1 VKEITRTDWSALPAG
16 YFSPTQAWAMI
27 SCPACFE
34 AERILKI
41 PKPMSADLM
50 IGRFAHASLADM
62 RRQITDGDPQ
72 DPHRQFEEAIE
83 VGSQAFDSVI
93 NEQVDVDE
101 DGERLPVQ
109 IELTK
114 KFADLG
120 EAKDSA
126 ARLTRFALP
135 VIAKYD
141 RAAGVVAAEAR
152 VRHLG
157 PSFWGYPDLRDKLS
171 PEEVADAEEEA
182 QEQFVGGIKPCF
194 PFPVKAFLDVL
205 YVNATIKDA
214 KTSSRNG
221 SPDNL
226 AAIQLLMY
234 GMPWWAAGE
243 AQKLGWDVMIKTKNP
258 DCATYWWRGDGMA
271 LDEDYEYVRNR
282 VLEAAD
288 DICAGRFPA
297 NDGSLFCKYLHLG
310 GKGERAIEDNW
321 TIPAAV
327 AS

>member
-1 VKEITRTDWSALPAG
+1 M
-16 YFSPTQAWAMI
+16 SPTQAWQMI
-27 SCPACFE
+27 QCPACYE

-62 RRQITDGDPQ
+62 RAHIEDFD
-72 DPHRQFEEAIE
+72 FETCVE
-83 VGSQAFDSVI
+83 VGAAAFDEVI
-93 NEQVDVDE
+93 TRQVDRDE
-101 DGERLPVQ
+101 EGDETPIE

-114 KFADLG
+114 KYTDLG
-120 EAKDSA
+120 AAKDA
-126 ARLTRFALP
+126 AAKLTRFALP
-135 VIAKYD
+135 IIAKYD
-141 RAAGVVAAEAR
+141 RAAGVIASEAR

-157 PSFWGYPDLRDKLS
+157 KAFTGYPELLAKLS
-171 PEEVADAEEEA
+171 DEERVDAEEEDF
-182 QEQFVGGIKPCF
+182 EQFVDGVEPCF

-205 YVNATIKDA
+205 YANATLKDA

-226 AAIQLLMY
+226 AAIQLLLY

-243 AQKLGWDVMIKTKNP
+243 PQKLGWDVLIKTKNP
-258 DCATYWWRGDGMA
+258 DCATYWWRGDGVA
-271 LDEDYEYVRNR
+271 LDEDYEYARHR
-282 VLEAAD
+282 VLVAAD

-297 NDGSLFCKYLHLG
+297 NDGSLFCKYLHLS

-321 TIPAAV
+321 APVPVAV
-327 AS
+327 

>member
-1 VKEITRTDWSALPAG
+1 
-16 YFSPTQAWAMI
+16 
-27 SCPACFE
+27 
-34 AERILKI
+34 
-41 PKPMSADLM
+41 MSADLM

-62 RRQITDGDPQ
+62 RTQLFNGDPQ
-72 DPHRQFEEAIE
+72 DPHMEFEESLA

-93 NEQVDVDE
+93 TEQVDVDE
-101 DGERLPVQ
+101 DGERLPVE

-114 KFADLG
+114 KYTDLG
-120 EAKDSA
+120 QAKDA
-126 ARLTRFALP
+126 AANLTRFALP

-141 RAAGVVAAEAR
+141 RAAGVIAAEAR
-152 VRHLG
+152 VKHLG
-157 PSFWGYPDLRDKLS
+157 PSFWGYPDLRAKLNAE
-171 PEEVADAEEEA
+171 EEVDAEEEA
-182 QEQFVGGIKPCF
+182 QEQFVGGAMPCF

-205 YVNATIKDA
+205 YANDTLKDA

-234 GMPWWAAGE
+234 GMPWWKAGQ

-258 DCATYWWRGDGMA
+258 DCATYWWRGDGQA
-271 LDEDYEYVRNR
+271 LDEDYEYVHGR
-282 VLEAAD
+282 VLQAAD

-310 GKGERAIEDNW
+310 GKGERAVEDNW
-321 TIPAAV
+321 TPAV
-327 AS
+327 AV